1 MHAFG
6 TRGNAEVLGETE
18 IVVRMSGQPLR
29 RPPLQPADSLRAEL
43 EAFADAIDRRAPFPV
58 PPAQML
64 QTVAAFE
71 AVIRS
76 LEARPA
82 AD

>member
-1 MHAFG
+1 MIP
-6 TRGNAEVLGETE
+6 VLKKFLGA
-18 IVVRMSGQPLR
+18 VLLAAVAGAA
-29 RPPLQPADSLRAEL
+29 ADSLRAEL
-43 EAFADAIDRRAPFPV
+43 ETFADAIDGRAPFPV

-76 LEARPA
+76 LASHDTA
-82 AD
+82 V